1 MDLVQKIKCMFGH
14 HNYVAG
20 SMTSKEIVIEG
31 EPGYLF
37 TTRCAC
43 CGHVRRDI
51 LFKKTY
57 ESIDNIEDMG

>member
-1 MDLVQKIKCMFGH
+1 MFGH

-20 SMTSKEIVIEG
+20 SMTSEEIIIDG
-31 EPGYLF
+31 KHGYLF
-37 TTRCAC
+37 TSKCSC

-57 ESIDNIEDMG
+57 ETIDNIEDMG